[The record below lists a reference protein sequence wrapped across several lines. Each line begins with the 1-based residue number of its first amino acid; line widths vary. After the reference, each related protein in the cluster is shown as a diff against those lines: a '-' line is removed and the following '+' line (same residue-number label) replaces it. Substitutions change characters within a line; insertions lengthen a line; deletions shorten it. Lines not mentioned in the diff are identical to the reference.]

1 MKNIWTR
8 YLEPI
13 SVEEAERKPFLQQ
26 LQKFE
31 EHSHFNMQ
39 ELPVAE
45 PVVEESFETVSEIS
59 QDKTEELIV
68 PEMPD
73 ERVETVEVVNDSAEE
88 IDFIPELT
96 PELAPELAP
105 EPSLEM
111 QPLEVEDEIPQL
123 LELEVPAMTEEVP
136 AVVEEMTIVVEGEP
150 SELLDDVTEVV
161 QEDVVAVEY
170 TGEGT
175 EIMCWVAKSHKGH
188 DMRLNTY
195 PDDVVRLVEYGAGK
209 LLLKYSIT
217 GEDIE
222 DTPVASVEE
231 AEDIIDEDN
240 AMTEDLYLDAPG
252 LKWVKVT
259 EYE

>member
-45 PVVEESFETVSEIS
+45 LVEEPFETVSEIS
-59 QDKTEELIV
+59 QDTTEELIV

-73 ERVETVEVVNDSAEE
+73 ERVEAVEVVKAVEVVDNSVEE
-88 IDFIPELT
+88 IEFTPELT
-96 PELAPELAP
+96 PELAPELVP
-105 EPSLEM
+105 ESSLEI
-111 QPLEVEDEIPQL
+111 QPMEVEDEIPQS
-123 LELEVPAMTEEVP
+123 LELEVPAVMEE
-136 AVVEEMTIVVEGEP
+136 AATVVEEAP
-150 SELLDDVTEVV
+150 SELLDEVTEVV
-161 QEDVVAVEY
+161 PGGIEVVEY
-170 TGEGT
+170 VGEGT
-175 EIMCWVAKSHKGH
+175 EVMCWVAKSHKGH

-195 PDDVVRLVEYGAGK
+195 PDDVVRLVEYDAGE

-231 AEDIIDEDN
+231 AEEIIIEDN
-240 AMTEDLYLDAPG
+240 AMTEDLYQDAPE

>member
-45 PVVEESFETVSEIS
+45 PVEEPFETVSEIS
-59 QDKTEELIV
+59 QDTTEELIV

-73 ERVETVEVVNDSAEE
+73 ERVEAVEVVKAVEVVDNSAEE
-88 IDFIPELT
+88 IEFTPELT
-96 PELAPELAP
+96 PELAPELVP
-105 EPSLEM
+105 ESSLEI
-111 QPLEVEDEIPQL
+111 QPMEFEDEIPQS
-123 LELEVPAMTEEVP
+123 LELEVPAVMEE
-136 AVVEEMTIVVEGEP
+136 AATVVEEAP
-150 SELLDDVTEVV
+150 SELLDEVTEVV
-161 QEDVVAVEY
+161 PDGIEVVEY
-170 TGEGT
+170 VGEGT
-175 EIMCWVAKSHKGH
+175 EVMCWVAKSHKGH

-195 PDDVVRLVEYGAGK
+195 PDDVVRLVEYGAGE

-231 AEDIIDEDN
+231 AEEIIIEDN
-240 AMTEDLYLDAPG
+240 AMTEDLYQDAPE